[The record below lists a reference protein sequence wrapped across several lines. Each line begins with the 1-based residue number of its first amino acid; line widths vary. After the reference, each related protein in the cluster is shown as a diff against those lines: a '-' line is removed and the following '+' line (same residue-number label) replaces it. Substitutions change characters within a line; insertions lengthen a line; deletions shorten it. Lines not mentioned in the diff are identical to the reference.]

1 VLGNRKIK
9 MHFMKELTSTQ
20 RLFIGVWLVMWIFL
34 FVAGGYYFL
43 YINVYQMFFG
53 LYSGLSWTDYD
64 GLKELGYDI
73 ELIRSFIF
81 VLFPIAIFFATIFIL
96 SLMKFGDSFT
106 ELKTLYT
113 NQNAPE

>member
-1 VLGNRKIK
+1 
-9 MHFMKELTSTQ
+9 
-20 RLFIGVWLVMWIFL
+20 MWIFL
-34 FVAGGYYFL
+34 IAAGALYFL
-43 YINVYQMFFG
+43 YINVFQMFFG

-81 VLFPIAIFFATIFIL
+81 LLLPIVIFFATTYVLAEIKL
-96 SLMKFGDSFT
+96 EDSFT

-113 NQNAPE
+113 NENAPE

>member
-1 VLGNRKIK
+1 
-9 MHFMKELTSTQ
+9 MKDLTSTQ
-20 RLFIGVWLVMWIFL
+20 RLFIGVWIIMWIFL
-34 FVAGGYYFL
+34 IAAGALYFL
-43 YINVYQMFFG
+43 YINVFQMFFG

-81 VLFPIAIFFATIFIL
+81 LLLPIVIFFATIFVL
-96 SLMKFGDSFT
+96 SLIKLGDSFT

-113 NQNAPE
+113 NENAPE